1 MLTNKQ
7 FKIFNTV
14 LYYYSAQAKGQGLS
28 LKSSTVC
35 LFVCLFFIII
45 IFIIFIL
52 QQAEGQSGSRSNF
65 GSMQFNNEV
74 LLLFI
79 HWLF

>member
-7 FKIFNTV
+7 FKIFNTL
-14 LYYYSAQAKGQGLS
+14 LYYYSAQAKGQGPS

-35 LFVCLFFIII
+35 LFVCLFFII

-79 HWLF
+79 H

>member
-14 LYYYSAQAKGQGLS
+14 LYYYSGQGPS

-35 LFVCLFFIII
+35 LFVCLFFII